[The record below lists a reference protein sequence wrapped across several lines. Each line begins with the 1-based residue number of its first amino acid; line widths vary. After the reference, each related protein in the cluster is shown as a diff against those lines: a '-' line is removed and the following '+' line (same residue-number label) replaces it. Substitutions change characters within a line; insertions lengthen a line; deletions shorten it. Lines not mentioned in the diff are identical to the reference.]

1 MNDARLNPSVRLPS
15 DEQREHLMVRVAK
28 LYYDLEWTQGDIAT
42 ELGLTRW
49 QVGRLLTEAKELGVV
64 RIEITPR
71 VLRRT
76 DLEVRLQQEYGLKD
90 AIVVPS
96 GGTTD
101 AALLTESVAQAAA
114 TYLAG
119 INPKPGLVGVS
130 WGRTMSAVARFL
142 PNNWNPGV
150 HVVLVNGA
158 TNLHST
164 STHSSAVAEEFARA
178 GNGTATLLPVPAI
191 VGKKSTR
198 EVLEEDPIIE
208 RVLKLAIAAEVVCFS
223 MGGVNH
229 QSVLLSNG
237 YLDASDM
244 DRLQDAGAVGD
255 ILGRFVGEDG
265 RIIDAAI
272 NDRTVGMR
280 LEHLKAKQCA
290 IGVVA
295 GEDKH
300 RVAVAA
306 LKAGYVSVIIT
317 DETSA
322 HYALENQNGA

>member
-265 RIIDAAI
+265 SIIDAAI